1 MRLAIRQQLLNSDIG
16 IGECYEPNVPDKHT
30 EKPYSVLVMKDDTD
44 TGEVQGF
51 KRNIELWL
59 YDERLS
65 FKKLDK
71 QAEEVIKA
79 LNLKAITNPKTGE
92 SFTCRFD
99 GIAGQDYVDE
109 EWNAI
114 AKGLK
119 FTVIALHKD
128 TEENTDTWLDAM
140 CCYTS
145 TITKWPVYLN
155 NWKTNFEVP
164 SILWRVTNK
173 EKIRATNSLIKE
185 NKTLVCHV
193 VSNNKAEI
201 ENLIDE
207 LEDKLISDLKIPY
220 DLADRRYLT
229 IQSVKED
236 READMIIKGQLTVEL
251 FRRKMIKQ
259 QEITNIAEGHANGK
273 LNRVKE

>member
-1 MRLAIRQQLLNSDIG
+1 MRLAIRKQLLNCNVG
-16 IGECYEPNVPDKHT
+16 IKECYEPNVPDKQT

-71 QAEEVIKA
+71 QAEEVIKI
-79 LNLKAITNPKTGE
+79 LNLKVITNPKTGE

-99 GIAGQDYVDE
+99 GIVGQDYIDE

-119 FTVIALHKD
+119 FTVIALHD
-128 TEENTDTWLDAM
+128 EAEENTDKWLDALSS
-140 CCYTS
+140 YTS
-145 TITKWPVYLN
+145 DITKWPVYLN

-164 SILWRVTNK
+164 SILWRVTYK
-173 EKIRATNSLIKE
+173 EKIRETNRVIRE
-185 NKTLVCHV
+185 EKTLICHV
-193 VSNNKAEI
+193 VSENKSEI
-201 ENLIDE
+201 EEMLDNIEEHLIT
-207 LEDKLISDLKIPY
+207 DLKIPY
-220 DLADRRYLT
+220 DIKNRRYLT
-229 IQSVKED
+229 IKSINED
-236 READMIIKGQLTVEL
+236 REQDMITKGQLTIEL
-251 FRRKMIKQ
+251 FRRKMIEHNVPKLSK
-259 QEITNIAEGHANGK
+259 IEGRGII
-273 LNRVKE
+273 KEG